1 MSIQRLKNADGSFLL
16 SKILTDQGTHT
27 FTVAETSGNVQVTA
41 SDEVTVF
48 LGDGTNTLSSNS
60 GKNFSIG
67 ASGFSTI
74 AVIAQT
80 AGTSVAMRLIGSQA
94 STAGSIPSWMQK
106 YGYVCGGYNSG
117 SLSDVARYESIGRTW
132 STLPAMT
139 YTQRQGGGVSNR
151 GAASYLMCGDINGAN
166 YSDDCMKFTH
176 STESWS
182 DLSSS
187 STPLRGLD
195 RRSYFWSAGVAGYV
209 GHGYSTAS
217 SGGVE
222 KVDYTTETFSTTT
235 SFVNTRHDC
244 FYYHHTGNNTGYSGG
259 GTSGSTAQN
268 DMDTFDMT
276 TETTSRVQNTSPTL
290 RNTESIIDDNV
301 ASFTAGNDAYTE
313 SVIKIDYG
321 SVTSSTVSY
330 VPRGTSDPTGLSF
343 EGYGLWHGGTDG
355 AARGYVQSLDF
366 ATYTASYVS
375 DWLTTGSSSTTT
387 FGHRQEEAAG
397 LWDI

>member
-16 SKILTDQGTHT
+16 SKILTDKGTHT

-117 SLSDVARYESIGRTW
+117 ALSNVSRYESIGRTW
-132 STLPAMT
+132 STLSAMI

-151 GAASYLMCGDINGAN
+151 GAASYLMCGDINGSN
-166 YSDDCMKFTH
+166 YTDDCMKFTH

-209 GHGYSTAS
+209 AHGFSTAS
-217 SGGVE
+217 SSGVE
-222 KVDYTTETFSTTT
+222 KVEYTTETFSTTT
-235 SFVNTRHDC
+235 SFANQRHDC
-244 FYYHHTGNNTGYSGG
+244 YYYHHTGNNTGYSVGG
-259 GTSGSTAQN
+259 ASASTAQN
-268 DMDTFDMT
+268 DMDQFDMT
-276 TETTSRVQNTSPTL
+276 TETTSTVMNSSPQI

-301 ASFTAGNDAYTE
+301 ASFTVGNDSYTE
-313 SVIKIDYG
+313 SVTKIDYG
-321 SVTSSTVSY
+321 SVTGSTVSY
-330 VPRGTSDPTGLSF
+330 APRGTADPCGLSF

-355 AARGYVQSLDF
+355 APRNLVHSFDF
-366 ATYTASYVS
+366 ATYTTSYVS
-375 DWLTTGSSSTTT
+375 DWLTTGNATNTS
-387 FGHRQEEAAG
+387 FGHSHEEATG

>member
-1 MSIQRLKNADGSFLL
+1 MGIQRLKNADGSFLL
-16 SKILTDQGTHT
+16 SKILTDKGTHT
-27 FTVAETSGNVQVTA
+27 FTVVETSGNVQVTS

-48 LGDGTNTLSSNS
+48 LGDGTSTLSSNS
-60 GKNFSIG
+60 GTNFSIG

-80 AGTSVAMRLIGSQA
+80 AGTSVAMRLIGSQT

-106 YGYVCGGYNSG
+106 YGYVCGGYNAG
-117 SLSDVARYESIGRTW
+117 SLSDVSRYESIGRTW
-132 STLPAMT
+132 STLPAMI
-139 YTQRQGGGVSNR
+139 YSQRQGGGVSNR
-151 GAASYLMCGDINGAN
+151 GAASYLMCGDINNVN

-182 DLSSS
+182 DLSASA
-187 STPLRGLD
+187 TPLRGLD

-209 GHGYSTAS
+209 GHGHSTATS
-217 SGGVE
+217 NGVE
-222 KVDYTTETFSTTT
+222 KVDFATETFSTTT
-235 SFVNTRHDC
+235 SFINGRLDC
-244 FYYHHTGNNTGYSGG
+244 YYYHHTGNNTGYSGG
-259 GTSGSTAQN
+259 GNDGTNPQN
-268 DMDTFDMT
+268 DMDMFDMT
-276 TETTSRVQNTSPTL
+276 TETTSRIQNTSPQN

-313 SVIKIDYG
+313 SVTKIDYG
-321 SVTSSTVSY
+321 SATGSTVSY
-330 VPRGTSDPTGLSF
+330 VPRGSADSTGLSF

-355 AARGYVQSLDF
+355 AQRNYVHSFDF

-375 DWLTTGSSSTTT
+375 DWLTTGNATNTS
-387 FGHRQEEAAG
+387 FGHKQEEAAG

>member
-16 SKILTDQGTHT
+16 SKILTDKGTHT

-117 SLSDVARYESIGRTW
+117 ALSNVSRYESIGRTW
-132 STLPAMT
+132 STLSAMI

-151 GAASYLMCGDINGAN
+151 GAASYLMCGDINGVN

-182 DLSSS
+182 DLSSAA
-187 STPLRGLD
+187 TPLRGND

-209 GHGYSTAS
+209 GHGQSTATQN
-217 SGGVE
+217 GVE

-235 SFVNTRHDC
+235 SFTNARYDC
-244 FYYHHTGNNTGYSGG
+244 YYYHHTGNNTGYSVGG
-259 GTSGSTAQN
+259 YSSSAQN
-268 DMDTFDMT
+268 DMDMFDMT
-276 TETTSRVQNTSPTL
+276 TETTSNIQNTSPT
-290 RNTESIIDDNV
+290 RKNVESIIDDNV
-301 ASFTAGNDAYTE
+301 ASFIAGDDAYSE
-313 SVIKIDYG
+313 SVTKIDYG
-321 SVTSSTVSY
+321 SATGSTISY
-330 VPRGTSDPTGLSF
+330 IPRGMSDTSGLSF

-355 AARGYVQSLDF
+355 AARNYVQSFDF

-375 DWLTTGSSSTTT
+375 DWLTTGNATTT
-387 FGHRQEEAAG
+387 SFGHRHEEAAG

>member
-16 SKILTDQGTHT
+16 SKILTDKGTHT
-27 FTVAETSGNVQVTA
+27 FTVADTSGNVQVTA

-48 LGDGTNTLSSNS
+48 LGDGTDTLSSNS

-106 YGYVCGGYNSG
+106 YGYVCGGYNAG
-117 SLSDVARYESIGRTW
+117 SLSDVSRYESIGRTW
-132 STLPAMT
+132 STLPAMI
-139 YTQRQGGGVSNR
+139 YSQRQGGGVSNR
-151 GAASYLMCGDINGAN
+151 GAASYLMCGDINGVN

-187 STPLRGLD
+187 STPLRAND

-209 GHGYSTAS
+209 GHGNSTATQN
-217 SGGVE
+217 GVE

-235 SFVNTRHDC
+235 SFTNSRYDC
-244 FYYHHTGNNTGYSGG
+244 YYYHHTGNNTGYSGG
-259 GTSGSTAQN
+259 GYSGSAAQN
-268 DMDTFDMT
+268 DMDMFDMT
-276 TETTSRVQNTSPTL
+276 TETTSNIQNTSPTR
-290 RNTESIIDDNV
+290 RNVESIIDDNV
-301 ASFTAGNDAYTE
+301 ASFIAGDDAYSE
-313 SVIKIDYG
+313 SVTKIDYG
-321 SVTSSTVSY
+321 SVTGSTVSY
-330 VPRGTSDPTGLSF
+330 IPRGIADPSGLSF
-343 EGYGLWHGGTDG
+343 EGYGLWHGGIDPT
-355 AARGYVQSLDF
+355 ARNYVQSLDF
-366 ATYTASYVS
+366 ATYTTTYVS
-375 DWLTTGSSSTTT
+375 DWLATGNAATTS